1 VCGISTVKGPRSVA
15 VPVAE
20 TTENAWVGP
29 SGVVVCDPSKV
40 PLKGTLAALGI
51 GETEA
56 PMLAPWPA
64 AELVVRLSPR
74 NDEGPAGEPPSVQ
87 PTHSRAVN
95 RAEIAD
101 TPLMGPPSSMSRR
114 AENGTYSFGVNCAA
128 NGSRGALRRAPL
140 RRRLGPLQADRGRSR
155 CAWCPV
161 VAPIH
166 RIRQGHV
173 SEVALP
179 LSAPSDITQ
188 LLRQW
193 SDGDQE
199 ALNRL
204 VPLVYAELRRLA
216 HQRLRRESANRSV
229 NTTGLVHDAYM
240 KLMDV
245 RQARFRDR
253 AHFLAMASRVMRRL
267 LIDQARARRAAK
279 RGSGADTVELDEALY
294 LSEPQADALTELD
307 DALQR
312 LEALD
317 PRQGQ
322 IVEQRYFGGL
332 SLEETAEALGVS
344 LATVKR
350 ELRFAHAW
358 LAAELGPTDTASG
371 KSA

>member
-1 VCGISTVKGPRSVA
+1 
-15 VPVAE
+15 
-20 TTENAWVGP
+20 
-29 SGVVVCDPSKV
+29 
-40 PLKGTLAALGI
+40 
-51 GETEA
+51 
-56 PMLAPWPA
+56 M
-64 AELVVRLSPR
+64 SP
-74 NDEGPAGEPPSVQ
+74 
-87 PTHSRAVN
+87 
-95 RAEIAD
+95 
-101 TPLMGPPSSMSRR
+101 
-114 AENGTYSFGVNCAA
+114 
-128 NGSRGALRRAPL
+128 
-140 RRRLGPLQADRGRSR
+140 
-155 CAWCPV
+155 
-161 VAPIH
+161 
-166 RIRQGHV
+166 
-173 SEVALP
+173 
-179 LSAPSDITQ
+179 SAPSDVTQ

-193 SDGDQE
+193 SEGDHE

-216 HQRLRRESANRSV
+216 HQRLRRESANRSL

-253 AHFLAMASRVMRRL
+253 SHFLAMASRVMRRL

-279 RGSGADTVELDEALY
+279 RGCDAEAVELDEALY

-307 DALQR
+307 AALQR

-317 PRQGQ
+317 PRQSQ

-358 LAAELGPTDTASG
+358 LAAEMGVTDAARGT
-371 KSA
+371 SA